1 MEEFIKPT
9 VLLIGSKGQLGSEL
23 KALLAE
29 SDKYNS
35 IYVDRTL
42 FPLEEL
48 EHIQERL
55 SRFSPQFI
63 INAAAYTAVDKAEEE
78 FELANL
84 INHLA
89 VKEMAIYA
97 ERASCHL
104 ISISTD
110 YVFDGHNTSPW
121 KEDDPVNPIN
131 VYGKTKALGEKAIIQ
146 ENPNAI
152 IIRTSWVYS
161 SYGSNFVKTM
171 LRLMASKEEL
181 SIVDDQVG
189 SPTYAK
195 DLALGIISMLDS
207 KIWVP
212 GIYHYANE
220 GHLSWFYFAAAIKE
234 ELKFD
239 CILKPVP
246 SSAYK
251 TAAERPKYSVLD
263 KSKIKSTF
271 GIQIPHWETS
281 LKNML
286 ADWTSKTGL

>member
-1 MEEFIKPT
+1 MAKFIKPT

-29 SDKYNS
+29 IDRYNS
-35 IYVDRTL
+35 IYLDRTL

-55 SRFSPQFI
+55 SSYNPQYI

-97 ERASCHL
+97 EQANCHL

-110 YVFDGHNTSPW
+110 YVFDGHNGRPW

-131 VYGKTKALGEKAIIQ
+131 VYGKTKALGEIAIMQ

-195 DLALGIISMLDS
+195 DLALLIISMIHS
-207 KIWVP
+207 KTWVP
-212 GIYHYANE
+212 GVYHYANE
-220 GHLSWFYFAAAIKE
+220 GYLSWFDFAAAIKE

-251 TAAERPKYSVLD
+251 TEAERPKYSVLD

-281 LKNML
+281 LKKML
-286 ADWTSKTGL
+286 ADWTNTTGL